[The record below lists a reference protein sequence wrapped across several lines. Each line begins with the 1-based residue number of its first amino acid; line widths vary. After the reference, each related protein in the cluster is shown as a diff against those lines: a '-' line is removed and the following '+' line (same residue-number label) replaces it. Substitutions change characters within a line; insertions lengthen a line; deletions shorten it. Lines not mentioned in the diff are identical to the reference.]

1 MGREDIFKN
10 ICRNYLSKAWNKGQR
25 HAKYT
30 KTAHCLS
37 GGPRLKKSHL
47 QFSFFCHSFGV
58 VFPKRSIFKSSGGCF
73 LRKFSFSVF
82 QWASMINVGDFYSS
96 SYIFKSIRKKP
107 FCWEFSL
114 SSIIWC
120 PPVLPVICL
129 ATVITKSLI
138 VINFQNFP
146 CSNFQWICS
155 NFSPATIKPP
165 SNQSHSFS
173 SHIAKHLGLGWGS
186 KCSQNHGIAKIVLTT
201 KLSMLTS
208 LYQK

>member
-58 VFPKRSIFKSSGGCF
+58 VFPKRLIFKSSGGCF

-155 NFSPATIKPP
+155 NFSPATICLIKPP
-165 SNQSHSFS
+165 STQSHSFS
-173 SHIAKHLGLGWGS
+173 SHIILQNTWG
-186 KCSQNHGIAKIVLTT
+186 CVGAPNVPKIMALP
-201 KLSMLTS
+201 KLCWQWN
-208 LYQK
+208 YQC